1 MKLRIH
7 TLWRVPVYCLISSW
21 FSYYITVYIGG
32 PIFTVQTM
40 MEDGSIAL
48 SVDPVRSAIFSGC
61 LFIAVLL
68 LGGLWAFRSM
78 TITEIAVSSAIISV
92 IYFTVTLAQLY
103 APGFPL
109 ELSIKLAVFQNWTGA
124 AASFFQKL
132 TGHFQFSVLLA
143 NFAPFL
149 FVPFGRKTIS

>member
-7 TLWRVPVYCLISSW
+7 TLWRVPVYCLVSSW
-21 FSYYITVYIGG
+21 FSYYVTVYIGG
-32 PIFTVQTM
+32 SIFTVQTI

-48 SVDPVRSAIFSGC
+48 SADPVRSAVFHGC
-61 LFIAVLL
+61 LFAAVLF
-68 LGGLWAFRSM
+68 LGGFWAFRSM
-78 TITEIAVSSAIISV
+78 TKTEIAVSSAIISLV
-92 IYFTVTLAQLY
+92 FLAITLAQLY

-124 AASFFQKL
+124 AASFFQEL
-132 TGHFQFSVLLA
+132 IGHFQFSVLLA